1 MTGDLTLK
9 TAAGRLREDARGA
22 RKATDVSLSVTA
34 TASYPHFMSRG
45 TRAQAGLALVL
56 AASILAGSSPA
67 FAQRGGKPGGTSTL
81 QAPPADVETAEQL
94 YAKLDYEQAS
104 SVAERVVKKSG
115 LTHDQLVR
123 AYRVLAVTY
132 AVLDKE
138 EQARD
143 AFLQLLTYDPDFQA
157 DPNLG
162 PKVNTPF
169 MEARGSFRSLPTKPG
184 IEVSAS
190 VSTNGGTLRVTTR
203 DPTRIVKKVNV
214 GYRWTSSGE
223 YSVSQIPPG
232 EAVAVEVGAAPA
244 GRTRLDF
251 YVQAQDER
259 ENAVLEAGNPSVPK
273 SAFAEAGGGGRGG
286 GGQDKKSEGGSIFS
300 SPFFW
305 IFAGA
310 AVAGG
315 GTALFFA
322 FRPQDPP
329 NSASLAPVIKC
340 GAERCN

>member
-1 MTGDLTLK
+1 M
-9 TAAGRLREDARGA
+9 RRRARA
-22 RKATDVSLSVTA
+22 WV
-34 TASYPHFMSRG
+34 
-45 TRAQAGLALVL
+45 GLAVALSL
-56 AASILAGSSPA
+56 AASPA
-67 FAQRGGKPGGTSTL
+67 LAQRAGRAKPAGGTSTL

-94 YAKLDYEQAS
+94 SAKLDYEGANA
-104 SVAERVVKKSG
+104 VAERVVKKSN

-123 AYRVLAVTY
+123 AYRVLALTY

-143 AFLQLLTYDPDFQA
+143 AFLQLLTYDAEYQA

-169 MEARGSFRSLPTKPG
+169 MEARGSFRSLPSKPG

-203 DPTRIVKKVNV
+203 DPTRMVKRVNV

-223 YSVSQIPPG
+223 YSISQVNPG
-232 EAVAVEVGAAPA
+232 EAVVAVEVAPPPS

-251 YVQAQDER
+251 YVQALDER

-273 SAFAEAGGGGRGG
+273 SAFAEAGTSGG
-286 GGQDKKSEGGSIFS
+286 GGVRPAKTEGGSVFS

-305 IFAGA
+305 IA
-310 AVAGG
+310 ASVAVIGG
-315 GTALFFA
+315 GTASYFA
-322 FRPQDPP
+322 LRPQDPP
-329 NSASLAPVIKC
+329 TRAALSPVIVC
-340 GAERCN
+340 GTDRCN

>member
-1 MTGDLTLK
+1 M
-9 TAAGRLREDARGA
+9 AF
-22 RKATDVSLSVTA
+22 V
-34 TASYPHFMSRG
+34 
-45 TRAQAGLALVL
+45 LALV
-56 AASILAGSSPA
+56 AISASPA
-67 FAQRGGKPGGTSTL
+67 FAQRTKPTQGLS
-81 QAPPADVETAEQL
+81 APADVETAEQL
-94 YAKLDYEQAS
+94 YAKLDYEQANA
-104 SVAERVVKKSG
+104 VAERVVKKNG
-115 LTHDQLVR
+115 LSHDQLVR

-138 EQARD
+138 EAARD
-143 AFLQLLTYDPDFQA
+143 AFLQLLTYDADYQA

-184 IEVSAS
+184 IEVVAA
-190 VSTNGGTLRVTTR
+190 VSTSGGTLRVTTR

-223 YSVSQIPPG
+223 YTVAPITPG
-232 EAVAVEVGAAPA
+232 EAVAVEVAAAPA
-244 GRTRLDF
+244 NRTRLDY
-251 YVQAQDER
+251 YVQALDER
-259 ENAVLEAGNPSVPK
+259 ENAVLEAGNPNVPK
-273 SAFAEAGGGGRGG
+273 SAFAEAGGGDKGG
-286 GGQDKKSEGGSIFS
+286 GGKGGKESGSILS

-322 FRPQDPP
+322 LRPSDPP
-329 NSASLAPVIKC
+329 TKAALSPVIAC
-340 GAERCN
+340 GEARCN

>member
-1 MTGDLTLK
+1 M
-9 TAAGRLREDARGA
+9 GRG
-22 RKATDVSLSVTA
+22 
-34 TASYPHFMSRG
+34 SRSP
-45 TRAQAGLALVL
+45 AGLALLL
-56 AASILAGSSPA
+56 AASFVAVAPSAL
-67 FAQRGGKPGGTSTL
+67 AQRAKPAPSSTL
-81 QAPPADVETAEQL
+81 QAPADVETAEQL
-94 YAKLDYEQAS
+94 YAKLDYEQANA
-104 SVAERVVKKSG
+104 VAERVVKKSG

-132 AVLDKE
+132 AVLDNEDK
-138 EQARD
+138 AKD
-143 AFLQLLTYDPDFQA
+143 AFLQLLTYDADYQA

-184 IEVSAS
+184 VEVSAS

-203 DPTRIVKKVNV
+203 DPTKMVKKVNV

-223 YSVSQIPPG
+223 YSVAPIAPG
-232 EAVAVEVGAAPA
+232 EAVAVEVSAAPA

-251 YVQAQDER
+251 YVQALDER
-259 ENAVLEAGNPSVPK
+259 DNAVLEAGNPNVPK
-273 SAFAEAGGGGRGG
+273 SAFAEAGATGG
-286 GGQDKKSEGGSIFS
+286 GGKGGAKAESSSVFS
-300 SPFFW
+300 SAFFW

-322 FRPQDPP
+322 LRPQDPP
-329 NSASLAPVIKC
+329 SSASLAPVIRC

>member
-1 MTGDLTLK
+1 MRVVSFSAMLAEGYSRLM
-9 TAAGRLREDARGA
+9 GRGPRAFF
-22 RKATDVSLSVTA
+22 SLLLVT
-34 TASYPHFMSRG
+34 S
-45 TRAQAGLALVL
+45 L
-56 AASILAGSSPA
+56 AAAPVSPA
-67 FAQRGGKPGGTSTL
+67 FAQHAKPAGGTATL
-81 QAPPADVETAEQL
+81 QAAPADVETAEQL
-94 YAKLDYEQAS
+94 YAKLDYEQANA
-104 SVAERVVKKSG
+104 VAERVVKKSG

-132 AVLDKE
+132 AVLDKADL
-138 EQARD
+138 ARES
-143 AFLQLLTYDPDFQA
+143 FLQLLTYDADYQA

-223 YSVSQIPPG
+223 YAVSPITPG
-232 EAVAVEVGAAPA
+232 EAVAVEVSAAPT

-251 YVQAQDER
+251 YVQALDER
-259 ENAVLEAGNPSVPK
+259 ENAVLEAGNPNVPK
-273 SAFAEAGGGGRGG
+273 SAFAEAGVTGG
-286 GGQDKKSEGGSIFS
+286 GGGKGGKAESSSIFS

-322 FRPQDPP
+322 LRPQDPP
-329 NSASLAPVIKC
+329 SKAALSPSINCGDAKC
-340 GAERCN
+340 N

>member
-1 MTGDLTLK
+1 M
-9 TAAGRLREDARGA
+9 GRG
-22 RKATDVSLSVTA
+22 
-34 TASYPHFMSRG
+34 SRLHV
-45 TRAQAGLALVL
+45 GLAAFLVPAL
-56 AASILAGSSPA
+56 AASLVSLHAPSA
-67 FAQRGGKPGGTSTL
+67 FAQRAKPAGGAATL
-81 QAPPADVETAEQL
+81 QAPADVETAEQL
-94 YAKLDYEQAS
+94 YAKLDYEQAN
-104 SVAERVVKKSG
+104 SVCERVVKKSG

-138 EQARD
+138 ELARD
-143 AFLQLLTYDPDFQA
+143 AFLQLLTYDADYQA

-169 MEARGSFRSLPTKPG
+169 MEARGAFRSLSTKPG
-184 IEVSAS
+184 IEVTAS

-203 DPTRIVKKVNV
+203 DPTRMVKKVNV

-223 YSVSQIPPG
+223 YSVAPIAPG
-232 EAVAVEVGAAPA
+232 EAVAVEVSAAPQ

-251 YVQAQDER
+251 YVQALDER

-273 SAFAEAGGGGRGG
+273 SAFAEAGAAGG
-286 GGQDKKSEGGSIFS
+286 GGKGAKAEGGSVFS
-300 SPFFW
+300 SAFFW

-322 FRPQDPP
+322 LRPQDPP
-329 NSASLAPVIKC
+329 SAASLSPVIRC

>member
-1 MTGDLTLK
+1 
-9 TAAGRLREDARGA
+9 
-22 RKATDVSLSVTA
+22 
-34 TASYPHFMSRG
+34 MSRG
-45 TRAQAGLALVL
+45 TCAHAGLALVL
-56 AASILAGSSPA
+56 AASIVAASSPA
-67 FAQRGGKPGGTSTL
+67 SAQRGAKPGGGASTL
-81 QAPPADVETAEQL
+81 QAAPVDVETAEQL
-94 YAKLDYEQAS
+94 YAKLDYEQAN

-123 AYRVLAVTY
+123 AYRVLAVTN
-132 AVLDKE
+132 AILDKE

-143 AFLQLLTYDPDFQA
+143 AFLQLLTYDPDYQA

-169 MEARGSFRSLPTKPG
+169 VEARGSFRSLPTKPG

-203 DPTRIVKKVNV
+203 DPTRIVKKVTV

-223 YSVSQIPPG
+223 YTVAQIPPG
-232 EAVAVEVGAAPA
+232 DAVAVEVGSAPA

-259 ENAVLEAGNPSVPK
+259 DNAVLEAGNPSVPK
-273 SAFAEAGGGGRGG
+273 SAFAESGGGGGG
-286 GGQDKKSEGGSIFS
+286 GGGGKGAKAEGGSVLS
-300 SPFFW
+300 SPLFW
-305 IFAGA
+305 ILAGA

-315 GTALFFA
+315 GTALFVA
-322 FRPQDPP
+322 LRPQDPP
-329 NSASLAPVIKC
+329 NSASLSPTIRC

>member
-1 MTGDLTLK
+1 M
-9 TAAGRLREDARGA
+9 RGG
-22 RKATDVSLSVTA
+22 
-34 TASYPHFMSRG
+34 SRAN
-45 TRAQAGLALVL
+45 RGLALAALVL
-56 AASILAGSSPA
+56 AGTLASAPA
-67 FAQRGGKPGGTSTL
+67 TAQRPKPTPGSTL
-81 QAPPADVETAEQL
+81 ASAPADVETAEQL
-94 YAKLDYEQAS
+94 YAKLDYEQANA
-104 SVAERVVKKSG
+104 VAERVVKKNG

-143 AFLQLLTYDPDFQA
+143 AFLQLLTYDADYQA

-184 IEVSAS
+184 IDVSAS

-203 DPTRIVKKVNV
+203 DPTRIVKRVNV

-223 YSVSQIPPG
+223 YTVSQINPG

-244 GRTRLDF
+244 TRTRLDF
-251 YVQAQDER
+251 YVQALDER
-259 ENAVLEAGNPSVPK
+259 ENAVLEAGNPNVPK
-273 SAFAEAGGGGRGG
+273 SAFAEAGVSRGG
-286 GGQDKKSEGGSIFS
+286 GGNGGKSEGGSVFS
-300 SPFFW
+300 SPIFW
-305 IFAGA
+305 TFVGIA
-310 AVAGG
+310 AVGG

-322 FRPQDPP
+322 LRPNDPP
-329 NSASLAPVIKC
+329 ASAQLSPIIRC
-340 GAERCN
+340 GGDRCN

>member
-1 MTGDLTLK
+1 MGR
-9 TAAGRLREDARGA
+9 AALAY
-22 RKATDVSLSVTA
+22 VS
-34 TASYPHFMSRG
+34 
-45 TRAQAGLALVL
+45 LALV
-56 AASILAGSSPA
+56 ASLTSLPA
-67 FAQRGGKPGGTSTL
+67 LAQRGGGPKPPGGASSL
-81 QAPPADVETAEQL
+81 QAAPADVETAEQL
-94 YAKLDYEQAS
+94 YAKLDYEGANA
-104 SVAERVVKKSG
+104 VAERVVKKSG

-143 AFLQLLTYDPDFQA
+143 TFLQLLTYDADYQA

-169 MEARGSFRSLPTKPG
+169 MEARGSFRSLSSKPG

-203 DPTRIVKKVNV
+203 DPTRIVKRVNV

-223 YSVSQIPPG
+223 YSISQINPG
-232 EAVAVEVGAAPA
+232 EVVVAVEVAAPPP

-251 YVQAQDER
+251 YVQALDER
-259 ENAVLEAGNPSVPK
+259 ENTVLEAGNPAVPK
-273 SAFAEAGGGGRGG
+273 SAFAEAGVAGGSGRGG
-286 GGQDKKSEGGSIFS
+286 KAEGGSVFS

-305 IFAGA
+305 IAAGV
-310 AVAGG
+310 AVIGG
-315 GTALFFA
+315 GTAAYFA
-322 FRPQDPP
+322 LRPQDPP
-329 NSASLAPVIKC
+329 TRATLSPIIVC
-340 GAERCN
+340 GTDRCN

>member
-1 MTGDLTLK
+1 MGRGPRSLT
-9 TAAGRLREDARGA
+9 
-22 RKATDVSLSVTA
+22 
-34 TASYPHFMSRG
+34 
-45 TRAQAGLALVL
+45 ALLL
-56 AASILAGSSPA
+56 AAALITAPTSSA
-67 FAQRGGKPGGTSTL
+67 FAQRAKPAGGSASL
-81 QAPPADVETAEQL
+81 QAPADVETAEQL
-94 YAKLDYEQAS
+94 YAKLDYEQANA
-104 SVAERVVKKSG
+104 VAERVVKKNG
-115 LTHDQLVR
+115 LSHDQLVR

-143 AFLQLLTYDPDFQA
+143 AFLQLLTYDADYQA

-223 YSVSQIPPG
+223 YTVSPITPG
-232 EAVAVEVGAAPA
+232 EAVAVEVAAAPS

-251 YVQAQDER
+251 YVQALDDR
-259 ENAVLEAGNPSVPK
+259 DNAVLEAGNPNVPK
-273 SAFAEAGGGGRGG
+273 SAFAEAGGNGG
-286 GGQDKKSEGGSIFS
+286 GGGGPKKAEGGSIFS

-322 FRPQDPP
+322 LRPQDPP
-329 NSASLAPVIKC
+329 SKAALSPVIAC
-340 GAERCN
+340 GEARCN